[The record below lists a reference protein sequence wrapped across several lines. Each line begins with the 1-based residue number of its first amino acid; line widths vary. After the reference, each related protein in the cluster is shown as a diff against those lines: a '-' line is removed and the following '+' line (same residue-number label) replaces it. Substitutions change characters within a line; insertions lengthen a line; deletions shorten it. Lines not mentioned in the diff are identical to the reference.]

1 MRVRVPVSASKD
13 LALGLGG
20 FGVLV
25 LIWCA
30 VTYGGL
36 IKPLFLPTPTNVWEG
51 WVHFN
56 QLGWLFPAILR
67 STFRVLLSLLL
78 VVLVGVPIGVLMG
91 AYSPIDSLL
100 NRIINSF
107 KAVPPTG
114 LIGLIILWFSVEEKA
129 KIVFLFLGS
138 IFYMIV
144 LVRNAIL
151 DVREEYLNVARDIGA
166 NGFQMLTK
174 VLLPAA
180 LPQIA
185 DAVIVC
191 NGIMWTYIVLAE
203 YINSNEEQLGL
214 GYLLTMGS
222 KTFQSGQ
229 VYGALIL
236 IGGIAYISDWLLR
249 FAQKRLFRW
258 M

>member
-1 MRVRVPVSASKD
+1 MV
-13 LALGLGG
+13 
-20 FGVLV
+20 VL
-25 LIWCA
+25 WCA
-30 VTYGGL
+30 LTYGGV
-36 IKPLFLPTPTNVWEG
+36 IKPLFLPSPSNVWDG
-51 WVHFN
+51 WMHFHG
-56 QLGWLFPAILR
+56 LGWLLPAVLR
-67 STFRVLLSLLL
+67 STARVLLSLCL
-78 VVLVGVPIGVLMG
+78 VVIVGVPLGILMG
-91 AYSPIDSLL
+91 AYAPIDSLL
-100 NRIINSF
+100 NRILNAF

-114 LIGLIILWFSVEEKA
+114 LIGLIILWFSVEERA

-138 IFYMIV
+138 IFYMIL

-166 NGFQMLTK
+166 NGYQMLTK
-174 VLLPAA
+174 VLMPAA

-236 IGGIAYISDWLLR
+236 IGGIAYSSDWILR
-249 FAQKRLFRW
+249 FAQRRLFRW
-258 M
+258 L